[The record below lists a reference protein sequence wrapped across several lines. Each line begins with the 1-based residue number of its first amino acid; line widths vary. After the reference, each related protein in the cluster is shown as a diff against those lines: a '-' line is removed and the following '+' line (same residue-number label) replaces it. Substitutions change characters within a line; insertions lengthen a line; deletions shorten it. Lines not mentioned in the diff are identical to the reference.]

1 MKAKLEQLKKD
12 FLEQLKN
19 INSEEELKV
28 LENSFLGKK

>member
-12 FLEQLKN
+12 FLEQLEK
-19 INSEEELKV
+19 INSQEELKE